1 MTMGGSMKLEC
12 IQDCMT
18 GMLGVVIAV
27 CAGCLV
33 SMSTSSS
40 AEAAHEMQQESLTP
54 LHLQPQISYSFA
66 SNYQIMWADDLIK
79 VYDAGDTVEMA
90 LDQTSGSGFVSK
102 NSYYYGN
109 VEMKLKLVPG
119 NSAGVVTAF
128 YMSGKGD
135 THSELDFEFLGNK
148 SGEPYQLQTNIY
160 GQGVGG
166 REQRVYLWFDPAA
179 KYHSYSFLWN
189 DHQVVF
195 KVDSV
200 PVRVLRKTEETAFM
214 YPNQPMQVFSSIWDG
229 SSWATRGGLDKID
242 WSQAPFITSC
252 RKFELDACQDDSNI
266 LTTPNFSS
274 ECQAQLQSHW
284 WGSTAATTLNSHERR
299 KYKYV
304 QENLLVYNY
313 CTDTLR
319 YPTIPP
325 ECLITPW

>member
-1 MTMGGSMKLEC
+1 LNFQILHQNWNQRLLKKKFIEPPN
-12 IQDCMT
+12 T
-18 GMLGVVIAV
+18 GNFQAFNRGAKESRNQIIITLIICLG
-27 CAGCLV
+27 
-33 SMSTSSS
+33 
-40 AEAAHEMQQESLTP
+40 
-54 LHLQPQISYSFA
+54 
-66 SNYQIMWADDLIK
+66 K
-79 VYDAGDTVEMA
+79 
-90 LDQTSGSGFVSK
+90 
-102 NSYYYGN
+102 
-109 VEMKLKLVPG
+109 
-119 NSAGVVTAF
+119 
-128 YMSGKGD
+128 
-135 THSELDFEFLGNK
+135 HSRFWYFLG
-148 SGEPYQLQTNIY
+148 
-160 GQGVGG
+160 
-166 REQRVYLWFDPAA
+166 R
-179 KYHSYSFLWN
+179 
-189 DHQVVF
+189 F

-242 WSQAPFITSC
+242 WSQAPFIASC

-274 ECQAQLQSHW
+274 ECQAQLQLHW